1 MSDHILITGGA
12 GFIGSHLAERLLK
25 AGYRVTSID
34 DLSTG
39 LQSNLDLLQVYPEFR
54 SVIGDIRDEVTL
66 DRLTSEADAV
76 IHLAAAVGVALVVE
90 RPLAT
95 LQINIQGTESVLK
108 AARRYNRRVLLAST
122 SEVYGK
128 NTKLPFSEDDDRTLG
143 PTTIARWGYAAS
155 KELDEF
161 LAMAYYYEAK
171 LPITIFRLFNTV
183 GPRQQGRYGMVL
195 PRFVEWALRGEPIQ
209 VYGDGLQSRCFCNV
223 SDATAAIHALKQS
236 PASIGKVFNI
246 GNDESVT
253 ILELAERVKGIADS
267 ASPIILTPYGDV
279 FASGFEDMRARQPDL
294 RKIAALTGWKPA
306 LSLDET
312 IRQVIDSLR

>member
-1 MSDHILITGGA
+1 MPDHILITGGA

-25 AGYRVTSID
+25 AGCRVTSID

-39 LQSNLDLLQVYPEFR
+39 LQSNLELLQAYPEFR
-54 SVIGDIRDEVTL
+54 SVIEDIRDEATL
-66 DRLTSEADAV
+66 DRLTSEADVV

-95 LQINIQGTESVLK
+95 LQINIHGTESVLK
-108 AARRYNRRVLLAST
+108 AAHRYQRRVLLAST

-161 LAMAYYYEAK
+161 LAMAYFYEAK
-171 LPITIFRLFNTV
+171 LPVTIFRLFNTV

-195 PRFVEWALRGEPIQ
+195 PRFVGWALRGEPLQ
-209 VYGDGLQSRCFCNV
+209 VYGDGGQSRCFCNV
-223 SDATAAIHALKQS
+223 SDATAAIQRLMQT
-236 PASIGKVFNI
+236 PAAIGEVINI
-246 GNDESVT
+246 GNDERVT
-253 ILELAERVKGIADS
+253 ILELAERVKHIAGS
-267 ASPIILTPYGDV
+267 ASPIRLTPYADV